1 MNWVGYHCRAGVIM
15 TELGRHIEESLNVA
29 AKVAV
34 KVTLKATLLWAFKSI
49 PQVCVCCWCPG
60 SGCPGR

>member
-1 MNWVGYHCRAGVIM
+1 M